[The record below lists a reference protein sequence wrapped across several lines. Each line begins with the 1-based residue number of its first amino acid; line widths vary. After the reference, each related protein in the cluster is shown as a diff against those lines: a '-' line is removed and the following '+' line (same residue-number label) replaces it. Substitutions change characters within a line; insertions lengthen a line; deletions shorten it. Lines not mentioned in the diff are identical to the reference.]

1 MTIDPLAALT
11 KPWLP
16 EDPDVDVGHGGLP
29 VHLRGAYLFYVAVG
43 GFVGTGL
50 REGLSLWFPP
60 VNRQM
65 NWTILLV
72 NVAGAFLLAF
82 LIEILANRMPE
93 KGRRRTLRL
102 LLGTG
107 VLGGFTTY
115 STFAT
120 GAAELIRQ
128 GSPGTAI
135 GYSGLTLGLGLLASF
150 AGMSGALKIREWYP
164 R

>member
-1 MTIDPLAALT
+1 MTIDPRAALT

-16 EDPDVDVGHGGLP
+16 EDPDVDVDPGGTP
-29 VHLRGAYLFYVAVG
+29 VHLRWAYVFYVAVG

-60 VNRQM
+60 TNGGV

-72 NVAGAFLLAF
+72 NVAGAFLLGF
-82 LIEILANRMPE
+82 LLEILANGVPE

-120 GAAELIRQ
+120 GAAGLIREDH
-128 GSPGTAI
+128 PGIALVY
-135 GYSGLTLGLGLLASF
+135 GGLTVGVGLLASF
-150 AGMSGALKIREWYP
+150 GGISAALKIRE
-164 R
+164 RSTR